1 VYFAGRLPIKQIQTI
16 GNYLSTYS
24 TDLNYIKMF
33 QYFKENKISA
43 SYYVKKDIGTFY
55 SFLIEF
61 RVVRNFSHGA
71 VDKLL
76 DETLVWINSSG
87 ADNVDLFAD
96 NLATKGLTRG
106 KIMTSLA
113 SKILFLNNPWK
124 IIPMDTLARRALKQK
139 ENKYSIYDKNLN
151 VYRQT
156 KRPIIENLIQYTKP
170 LTTIIDNEY
179 KGKLKDIDVISEN
192 RIVDKLLWTSGK

>member
-1 VYFAGRLPIKQIQTI
+1 MTTQQIQTV
-16 GNYLSTYS
+16 GNYLSTYN
-24 TDLNYIKMF
+24 TDLNYVKMF
-33 QYFKENKISA
+33 QDFKANKISD
-43 SYYVKKDIGTFY
+43 SDYVKKDIGTFY

-61 RVVRNFSHGA
+61 RVARNFSQGA

-76 DETLVWINSSG
+76 TETLNWVNSNN

-96 NLATKGLTRG
+96 KLATTNLTRG
-106 KIMTSLA
+106 KTMTSLA

-124 IIPMDTLARRALKQK
+124 IIPMDTLARKALKQK
-139 ENKYSIYDKNLN
+139 DNKYSTYDKNLN

-156 KRPIIENLIQYTKP
+156 NKPIIDSFIQYTKP

-179 KGKLKDIDVISEN
+179 KDKLQDIHIISEN
-192 RIVDKLLWTSGK
+192 RIVDKLLWTSGQ

>member
-1 VYFAGRLPIKQIQTI
+1 MTTQQIQTV
-16 GNYLSTYS
+16 GNYLSTYN
-24 TDLNYIKMF
+24 TDLNYVKMF
-33 QYFKENKISA
+33 QDFKANKISA
-43 SYYVKKDIGTFY
+43 ADYVTKDIGTFY

-61 RVVRNFSHGA
+61 RVARNFSQGA

-76 DETLVWINSSG
+76 TETLNWVNSSN

-96 NLATKGLTRG
+96 KLASTNLTRG
-106 KIMTSLA
+106 KTMTSLA

-124 IIPMDTLARRALKQK
+124 IIPMDTLARKALKQK
-139 ENKYSIYDKNLN
+139 DNKYSTYDKNLN

-156 KRPIIENLIQYTKP
+156 NKPIIDSFIQYTKP

-179 KGKLKDIDVISEN
+179 KGKLQDIHIISEN